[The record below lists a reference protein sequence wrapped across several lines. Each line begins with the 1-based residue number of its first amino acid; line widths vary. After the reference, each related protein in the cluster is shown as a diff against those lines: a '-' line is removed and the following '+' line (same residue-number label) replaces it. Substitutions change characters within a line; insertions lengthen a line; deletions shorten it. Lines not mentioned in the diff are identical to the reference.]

1 MQDFTSASFHPS
13 SVDLDNCSR
22 EPIHIPGA
30 IQPHGVFMALDPE
43 SGEILQISDN
53 CEQHLQRSVSALL
66 GESVEALMPRETYGL
81 LRAALQSDDLRKS
94 NPIPLSFLCP
104 EGERFF
110 EGIVHY
116 SDGLVI
122 LELEPQAQQKR
133 IEFSSYYHNV
143 RESIL
148 SLQNTRS
155 IDEACAAIVAQ
166 IRRLCA
172 FDRVDLYQFDAD
184 WNGNVLAESRA
195 PTMDSYMHQR
205 FPAGDIPEQAR
216 RLYTLNWLRLIVDAD
231 YVPSPIVPA
240 VNPRT
245 GRPLDLS
252 FSTLR
257 SVSPIH
263 CQYLR
268 NMPVRSSMSIS
279 IMKEDRL
286 WGLICCHHPEPRF
299 VPYEVRSAC
308 ELLGQIFS
316 YHLSA
321 LESRDDILLRR
332 ELRGIVSHIERSI
345 RDSDDIHEGFA
356 STATPILSLTQSTG
370 AALILQNQMTMV
382 GQTPE
387 RDVIFD
393 IVRQLRT
400 RRDREFYVSQRL
412 AELMPQWDVD
422 RNQAAGILA
431 VPLSDNFDSYIIWFR
446 PELAQTILWAGNPH
460 KPLDPDEQ
468 LTPRKSFELWR
479 EQVRGQCRAF
489 ETAIVEASLELRNLI
504 LLKQLSK
511 VNLDLRRSNSEL
523 DEFAQIISHDMREP
537 LRGIR
542 SYTNFVL
549 EDEGRTLSEKTRHR
563 LGSIVNLSQHLD
575 GLTTSLFQYA
585 RLGRY
590 HMAIQKSD
598 LDEVLDGVLFRLRS
612 LIEEEHV
619 EIIRPQPLPH
629 VTCSPVRVGE
639 IFYNLISNGIKYN
652 KSPSKSITIDWFR
665 PEDNEDSPPIFMIQD
680 NGIGIEPQFHDSIF
694 KIFRRLHTQN
704 EFGGGTGAGLA
715 IVKKLVESHHG
726 RIWVESAPDQG
737 SSFYFTLQA
746 QS

>member
-1 MQDFTSASFHPS
+1 MQDFNSPQFNPDTVS
-13 SVDLDNCSR
+13 LDNCSR

-30 IQPHGVFMALDPE
+30 IQPHGVFMALDPA

-53 CEQHLQRSVSALL
+53 CERELQRGVSAIL
-66 GESVEALMPRETYGL
+66 GESIEALMPREAYGL
-81 LRAALQSDDLRKS
+81 LRAALQSDDLRKT
-94 NPIPLSFLCP
+94 NPIPLSFLSP

-116 SDGLVI
+116 ADGLVI
-122 LELEPQAQQKR
+122 LELEPQARAKR

-166 IRRLCA
+166 IRRLSGY
-172 FDRVDLYQFDAD
+172 DRVDLYKFDAD
-184 WNGNVLAESRA
+184 WNGNVIAESRA
-195 PTMDSYMHQR
+195 PTMDSYLHQR

-216 RLYTLNWLRLIVDAD
+216 RLYTLNWLRLIVDAN
-231 YVPSPIVPA
+231 YIPSRIVPA

-279 IMKEDRL
+279 VMKEDRL

-321 LESRDDILLRR
+321 LESRDDNMLRR
-332 ELRGIVSHIERSI
+332 ELRGMVNHIERSI
-345 RDSDDIHEGFA
+345 RDVDDIHEGFTGA
-356 STATPILSLTQSTG
+356 AVPILSLTQASG
-370 AALILQNQMTMV
+370 AALILQNRLTTV
-382 GQTPE
+382 GLTPE

-393 IVRQLRT
+393 IVRQLRA
-400 RRDREFYVSQRL
+400 RKDREVYVGQRL
-412 AELMPQWDVD
+412 ADLMPQWDVEK
-422 RNQAAGILA
+422 NQAAGVLA
-431 VPLSDNFDSYIIWFR
+431 VPLSDSFDSYIIWFR

-460 KPLDPDEQ
+460 QPLDPDEQ

-479 EQVRGQCRAF
+479 EQVRGRCRPF
-489 ETAIVEASLELRNLI
+489 ETAIVEATLELRNLI

-542 SYTNFVL
+542 SYATFVL
-549 EDEGRTLSEKTRHR
+549 EDEGKTLSERTRHR
-563 LGSIVNLSQHLD
+563 LSSIINLSEHMD
-575 GLTTSLFQYA
+575 GLTCSLFQYA

-590 HMAIQKSD
+590 HMATQHSD
-598 LDEVLDGVLFRLRS
+598 LNEVLESILFRLRN

-619 EIIRPQPLPH
+619 EIIRPKALPR

-652 KSPSKSITIDWFR
+652 KSSAKKITIDWSQ
-665 PEDNEDSPPIFMIQD
+665 PEDQESSIPVFLVQD
-680 NGIGIEPQFHDSIF
+680 NGIGIEPQFHESIF
-694 KIFRRLHTQN
+694 KIFRRLHSHN

-715 IVKKLVESHHG
+715 IVKKLVESHQG
-726 RIWVESAPDQG
+726 RIWIESTPGQG

-746 QS
+746 QN